1 MWVSI
6 ICEHEKKFF
15 FIQMQ
20 PNVHLVASKQY
31 KSKKQ

>member
-1 MWVSI
+1 MLVSI
-6 ICEHEKKFF
+6 ICEHEKKN

-20 PNVHLVASKQY
+20 PYVHLVASKQY

>member
-1 MWVSI
+1 MLVSI
-6 ICEHEKKFF
+6 ICEHEKFF

>member
-1 MWVSI
+1 MLVSI
-6 ICEHEKKFF
+6 ICEHEKIF

-20 PNVHLVASKQY
+20 PNVHLDASKQY

>member
-6 ICEHEKKFF
+6 ICKHKKFF